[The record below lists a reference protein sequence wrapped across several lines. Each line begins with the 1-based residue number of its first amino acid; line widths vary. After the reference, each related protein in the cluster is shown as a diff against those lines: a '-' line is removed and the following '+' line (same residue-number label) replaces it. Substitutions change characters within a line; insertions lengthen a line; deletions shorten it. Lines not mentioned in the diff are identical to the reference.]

1 MKLGEI
7 WGNGQCYQVEGPLS
21 RNITAVAENHS
32 VILGSYPT
40 TISPNHIFPH
50 GC

>member
-7 WGNGQCYQVEGPLS
+7 WGNGQRYQVEGPLS
-21 RNITAVAENHS
+21 RNITAITENHS
-32 VILGSYPT
+32 VILGAYPT
-40 TISPNHIFPH
+40 TISPKTIFPH

>member
-7 WGNGQCYQVEGPLS
+7 WGNGQCYQVVGPLS
-21 RNITAVAENHS
+21 MNITAIAENHS
-32 VILGSYPT
+32 VILGTYPD
-40 TISPNHIFPH
+40 TISPNIIFPH